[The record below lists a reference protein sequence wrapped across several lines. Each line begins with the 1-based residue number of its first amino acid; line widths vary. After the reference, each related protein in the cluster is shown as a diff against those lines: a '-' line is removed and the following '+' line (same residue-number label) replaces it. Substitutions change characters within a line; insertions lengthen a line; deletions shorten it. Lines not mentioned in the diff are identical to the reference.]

1 LPGPNN
7 CKPHCEV
14 GVLGIVTARA
24 QGEAAEIGKLI
35 NPFVLHYPLTEDEE
49 LPRFAFL

>member
-1 LPGPNN
+1 
-7 CKPHCEV
+7 
-14 GVLGIVTARA
+14 LGIVTARA